1 MREAIRFNGKINS
14 CTISQSGDKF
24 YASFS
29 LQITKDE
36 YNDTH
41 KINVNCNDDIVG
53 IDLGIKEFI
62 SLSNGLQIKA
72 PKPLDKFN
80 RLLVKRS
87 RQLSRKLHAKTKQE
101 VLQGIKKSNN
111 YLKASQKLNKLHSKI
126 SNIMSDFLH

>member
-1 MREAIRFNGKINS
+1 M
-14 CTISQSGDKF
+14 
-24 YASFS
+24 
-29 LQITKDE
+29 QITKDE

-41 KINVNCNDDIVG
+41 KINVNCNDDVVG

-87 RQLSRKLHAKTKQE
+87 
-101 VLQGIKKSNN
+101 GN
-111 YLKASQKLNKLHSKI
+111 
-126 SNIMSDFLH
+126 